1 MDGVDRFGV
10 GFILALQW
18 RFLHSRASGKRPLC
32 FWAVCLS
39 LFRGMDLRLPKL
51 GEGAESGTVV
61 AILVKEGDTVAKG
74 QTLVELENEKAVAP
88 IPSTVPGKVTK
99 LRVKEGDKI
108 SVGQVIAS
116 IEESG
121 APSTATPPKVQPVR
135 ASAKADQEAAIEEP
149 VVEPE
154 PVGDEGPAS
163 DRPIAAA
170 PSIRKIARELGIDL
184 AKIRGS
190 ESGGRIVMADL
201 RAHIQR
207 LQTLDVQRRG
217 AAPTRAVPSAPPAE
231 RIDFSRW
238 GQVAKKPMSVLR
250 KTISRRMVENW
261 NAVPHV
267 TQFDEADFTRLT
279 ALRKQ
284 YSGAYEKKGA
294 KLTLTP
300 LVVKAVTVALKKHP
314 IFNSSIDEVAEEIV
328 FKEYYHIGLAVDT
341 EHGLMVPVIRD
352 ADKKSLLELSREVNA
367 LAEKAR
373 ERKLGLEQMQ
383 GGTFTISNQG
393 GIGGAHFTPIVNRP
407 EAAILGLGRGAPK
420 AVVRDEKIESRVM
433 VPICVSYDHRIID
446 GGSAAR
452 FIVDLVD
459 ALETFKEEDVKL

>member
-1 MDGVDRFGV
+1 ME
-10 GFILALQW
+10 
-18 RFLHSRASGKRPLC
+18 
-32 FWAVCLS
+32 
-39 LFRGMDLRLPKL
+39 LRLPKL

-88 IPSTVPGKVTK
+88 IPSTMPGKVTK
-99 LRVKEGDKI
+99 LRVKEGDKV
-108 SVGQVIAS
+108 SVGQVIAT

-121 APSTATPPKVQPVR
+121 TPAAAAPSRAQSAPPATK
-135 ASAKADQEAAIEEP
+135 
-149 VVEPE
+149 VEPE
-154 PVGDEGPAS
+154 PSREEPAPETEPAGHEGSPS
-163 DRPIAAA
+163 DTPVAAA
-170 PSIRKIARELGIDL
+170 PSIRKMARELGIDL
-184 AKIRGS
+184 AKIKVS
-190 ESGGRIVMADL
+190 EPGGRIVMADL
-201 RAHIQR
+201 RAYIQR
-207 LQTLDVQRRG
+207 LQKLAAQPRG
-217 AAPTRAVPSAPPAE
+217 AAPARAVAGAPPPE

-238 GQVAKKPMSVLR
+238 GPITKKPISVLR
-250 KTISRRMVENW
+250 KTIGRRMVENW
-261 NAVPHV
+261 NAIPHV
-267 TQFDEADFTRLT
+267 TQFDEADFTRLN

-284 YSGAYEKKGA
+284 YAGAYEKKSA

-300 LVVKAVTVALKKHP
+300 LIIKAVTVALKRHP
-314 IFNSSIDEVAEEIV
+314 IFNSSIDEATEEIV
-328 FKEYYHIGLAVDT
+328 LKEYYHIGVAVDT
-341 EHGLMVPVIRD
+341 EHGLMVPVIRN

-373 ERKLGLEQMQ
+373 DRKLGLEEMQ

-420 AVVRDEKIESRVM
+420 AVVRDGKVEPRLM

-459 ALETFKEEDVKL
+459 ALENFREEEVKV